1 MIVLDTNAL
10 IYLVG
15 NPEKLPQKAAKYI
28 NSEIKKNGIHVS
40 SMSIWEIYLLVKK
53 GRLELSKDVDAW
65 LEEVEQLKFI
75 NFVPVNNII
84 AAKSVQLSETVGR
97 DPADRIIAATAVE
110 MGATLI
116 TSDQRIRKYP
126 HVQSVW

>member
-10 IYLVG
+10 IHLVG

-53 GRLELSKDVDAW
+53 GRLELNKDVDAW
-65 LEEVEQLKFI
+65 LEEVEQLRFI
-75 NFVPVNNII
+75 NFVPVNNRI
-84 AAKSVQLSETVGR
+84 AAKSVQLSEAVGS
-97 DPADRIIAATAVE
+97 DPADRIVVATAVE
-110 MGATLI
+110 MGATLV
-116 TSDQRIRKYP
+116 TSDRRIRKYP